1 MLKVTSWFLVMLE
14 VSIVRVSKT
23 LRAMVLKLAWSQ
35 EPGTTKFW
43 FRAEKAKSRALAVRN
58 GRALGIF
65 FR

>member
-14 VSIVRVSKT
+14 VSIVRGSKT
-23 LRAMVLKLAWSQ
+23 LRSMVLKLAWSQ
-35 EPGTTKFW
+35 ESGTTKPW
-43 FRAEKAKSRALAVRN
+43 LRAEKAKSRALVVRN